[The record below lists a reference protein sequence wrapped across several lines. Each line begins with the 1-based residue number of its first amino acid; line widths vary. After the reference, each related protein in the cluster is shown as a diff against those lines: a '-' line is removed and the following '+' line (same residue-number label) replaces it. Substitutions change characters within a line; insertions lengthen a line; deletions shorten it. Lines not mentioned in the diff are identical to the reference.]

1 VGSPSCRAHQGSW
14 KSLCPPVVR
23 RPAVQCSRSC
33 LRLFA
38 TSADGRKLKIL
49 SSDKE
54 EFYQFGPGSCLASLM
69 SCLGCCDSCPC
80 FFWVGEHPQDFMSV
94 PACDERFGECCI
106 CFHSRVK
113 WFYPSLCGGVLVGI
127 VIEVVSHFFGVNLHS
142 CSCSIEVPFWRCR
155 FHEGAKWLSP
165 SLNDEAQAIYKAA
178 VACPMAIYKVACP
191 RHFFVVLPNAV
202 RAACLLCTVTC
213 LLKATGKARCWS
225 CVGAKS
231 LTDSGGVLPA
241 VAAAKPLVGA
251 PLVAFNRRV
260 RFRAWNNG
268 LTPDCRACLELVKLH
283 NPLCMLKQKE
293 FDEYEKASGRSDA
306 RYTSNRG
313 RRSA

>member
-1 VGSPSCRAHQGSW
+1 VSGRSQDVSVHPEAVITLLFKAREELAKQIQASKNGEIREELLPWPSVFDEDSWVKKGQYTRPLCVAEHELLKQHGRILPFEQYRNLLAKSQG
-14 KSLCPPVVR
+14 
-23 RPAVQCSRSC
+23 Q
-33 LRLFA
+33 
-38 TSADGRKLKIL
+38 
-49 SSDKE
+49 
-54 EFYQFGPGSCLASLM
+54 
-69 SCLGCCDSCPC
+69 
-80 FFWVGEHPQDFMSV
+80 
-94 PACDERFGECCI
+94 
-106 CFHSRVK
+106 
-113 WFYPSLCGGVLVGI
+113 
-127 VIEVVSHFFGVNLHS
+127 
-142 CSCSIEVPFWRCR
+142 
-155 FHEGAKWLSP
+155 
-165 SLNDEAQAIYKAA
+165 
-178 VACPMAIYKVACP
+178 
-191 RHFFVVLPNAV
+191 HFFVVLPNAV

-306 RYTSNRG
+306 RDTSNRG